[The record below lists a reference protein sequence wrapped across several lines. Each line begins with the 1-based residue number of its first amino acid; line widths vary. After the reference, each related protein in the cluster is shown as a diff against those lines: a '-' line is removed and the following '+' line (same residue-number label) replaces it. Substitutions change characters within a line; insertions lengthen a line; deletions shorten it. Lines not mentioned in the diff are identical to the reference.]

1 MISQIISYFRYLS
14 TILIAVLMVFTMPTP
29 SLESQVGSETA
40 RTAFAQGMESNV
52 KWLVR
57 KQGSASEGIRLA
69 MLLSASLLLFLSW
82 KAASLR
88 ILPATRIAFCPLIA
102 RRLTRL
108 RLSPIKFTSL
118 YV

>member
-1 MISQIISYFRYLS
+1 MISQIISSFRYLS
-14 TILIAVLMVFTMPTP
+14 TILIAVLMLFTMPTP
-29 SLESQVGSETA
+29 SLETQLGSETT
-40 RTAFAQGMESNV
+40 RTTLSQGVESNV

-57 KQGSASEGIRLA
+57 KHVSASDAIRLA
-69 MLLSASLLLFLSW
+69 VLLSASLLPFLSW

-88 ILPATRIAFCPLIA
+88 IMPVTRNAFCPQIG
-102 RRLTRL
+102 RRLTHL